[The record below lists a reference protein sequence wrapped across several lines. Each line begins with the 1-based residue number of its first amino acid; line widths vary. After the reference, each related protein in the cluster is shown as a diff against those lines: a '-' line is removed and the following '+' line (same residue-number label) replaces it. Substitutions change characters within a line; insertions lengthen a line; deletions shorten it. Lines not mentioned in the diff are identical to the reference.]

1 MSTHGVVHEWLIAEF
16 FNLDFQRGKFIR
28 DFPVQ
33 KSKHFVILTI
43 INFATISKKS
53 IDPYLP
59 TDTVKTMTTSKV
71 DSSLVDFV
79 CLFVCNWGT

>member
-1 MSTHGVVHEWLIAEF
+1 MSTHAIVHEWLIAEF

-28 DFPVQ
+28 DFPVP
-33 KSKHFVILTI
+33 KLNFVILAI

-79 CLFVCNWGT
+79 CLFVT